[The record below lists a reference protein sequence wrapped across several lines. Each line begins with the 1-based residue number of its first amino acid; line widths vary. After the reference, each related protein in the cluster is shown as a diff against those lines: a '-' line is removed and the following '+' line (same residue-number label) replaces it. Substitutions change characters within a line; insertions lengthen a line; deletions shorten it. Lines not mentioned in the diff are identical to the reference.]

1 MAHAINST
9 AAADIIERA
18 IHSGF
23 KDPQEWNAFL
33 ESREV
38 EPNVCPAQERCR
50 ELDARVNT
58 HGAEPDPQAVREL
71 QEIVKQLRGAGM
83 AHTHTTSSTNMAAR
97 NTNGN
102 NAGKTIDVEVHRQAT
117 PNATAVVEKFAIP
130 YRPGMNITSL
140 LGEIA
145 LNPTTA
151 DGRPTTPISYDS
163 NCLEEICGSCAML
176 INGKARMACSAL
188 VDKLMAETKEG
199 TITLA
204 PLSKFPVVRD
214 LAVDRSVLFENLK
227 VVKAW
232 VPIDGTYDLGAG
244 PKQFPQVQ
252 EQRYPLSNCISCTI
266 CMEVCPQFN
275 DATGF
280 VGAATIAQ
288 VRLFNMDPSGAVLK
302 EERLR
307 ALAGD
312 GGVQECGYAQNCVQA
327 CPKQLPL
334 TEAISDVSRDV
345 IVQQVKDFFTR

>member
-1 MAHAINST
+1 MPPST
-9 AAADIIERA
+9 I
-18 IHSGF
+18 
-23 KDPQEWNAFL
+23 K
-33 ESREV
+33 V
-38 EPNVCPAQERCR
+38 E
-50 ELDARVNT
+50 
-58 HGAEPDPQAVREL
+58 
-71 QEIVKQLRGAGM
+71 IK
-83 AHTHTTSSTNMAAR
+83 
-97 NTNGN
+97 
-102 NAGKTIDVEVHRQAT
+102 RQST
-117 PNATAVVEKFAIP
+117 PNAAATTEKFEIP

-145 LNPTTA
+145 LNPV
-151 DGRPTTPISYDS
+151 DVSGKPTTPVTYDS

-188 VDKLMAETKEG
+188 VDKLEQP
-199 TITLA
+199 ITLA

-227 VVKAW
+227 KVKAW

-244 PKQFPQVQ
+244 PKQAPQIQ

-288 VRLFNMDPSGAVLK
+288 TKLFNMDPSGAVLK

-312 GGVQECGYAQNCVQA
+312 GGIQECGFAQNCVQA

-334 TEAISDVSRDV
+334 TEAISDMGRDV
-345 IVQQVKDFFTR
+345 FIQQVKDLFAR